1 MHIYIYLC
9 AELSTQNTWLPS
21 GYHNSLLNISQ
32 QGIQSREIK
41 CLKAEIQDLG
51 LMKM

>member
-1 MHIYIYLC
+1 MHIYIRLC
-9 AELSTQNTWLPS
+9 TELSTQNTWLPS
-21 GYHNSLLNISQ
+21 GYHNSLLNIYQ

>member
-21 GYHNSLLNISQ
+21 GYHNSSEHLSQ
-32 QGIQSREIK
+32 QGVSR
-41 CLKAEIQDLG
+41 AE
-51 LMKM
+51 K